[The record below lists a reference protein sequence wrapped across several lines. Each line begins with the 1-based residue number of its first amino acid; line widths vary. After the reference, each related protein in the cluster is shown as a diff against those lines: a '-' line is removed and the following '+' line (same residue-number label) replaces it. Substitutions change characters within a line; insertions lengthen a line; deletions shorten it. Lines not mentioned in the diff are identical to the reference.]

1 MRLNDR
7 TRFTLVSKGKADLK
21 RLKITPETR
30 AWLQA
35 EATSSNRSQQEIVRA
50 VLHEMA
56 VKKIHAAKILTA
68 LATAEGHM
76 RDAEGQS

>member
-1 MRLNDR
+1 M
-7 TRFTLVSKGKADLK
+7 SKGKADLK

-35 EATSSNRSQQEIVRA
+35 EATITGKSQQDVARA
-50 VLHEMA
+50 ALHELA
-56 VKKIHAAKILTA
+56 LKRIQAAKVLTA

-76 RDAEGQS
+76 RDAGGRDE